1 MLTKRVINITLWKK
15 NNHIW
20 VLIAFI
26 HKLTYNVFHN
36 KVYKNILKYNKKK
49 MIKYQ
54 QKIVDI
60 KYQIKYN

>member
-1 MLTKRVINITLWKK
+1 MLTKRVINITLC
-15 NNHIW
+15 
-20 VLIAFI
+20 
-26 HKLTYNVFHN
+26 KLTYNVFHN